1 MKLHTNHILIRLTK
15 KTDELH
21 LPGIGAIQIETG
33 YDEERHQRLV
43 GEVVQVPDKLI
54 FENMDHTMMPWECEM
69 EAMVGDEVILRRTDV
84 SVSRFNGKSYEED
97 GHLFIY
103 VAYEALILVK
113 RKVKLGNYALQVKD
127 PMDKWLTLDGVHYFV
142 IMLNGYMLVEQDD
155 ADCETKLSLPQN
167 MKESKAQS
175 GTIRFIGKPNTR
187 YHDQYNSSG
196 KQMSGNLPDDR
207 FDLKV
212 GDRIAFLKFAAIDL
226 EMETHQSFAGK
237 GKQFGRMQ
245 RNKVLCKL

>member
-15 KTDELH
+15 KTDELQ

-33 YDEERHQRLV
+33 
-43 GEVVQVPDKLI
+43 
-54 FENMDHTMMPWECEM
+54 
-69 EAMVGDEVILRRTDV
+69 
-84 SVSRFNGKSYEED
+84 YEED

-113 RKVKLGNYALQVKD
+113 RRWAFEDYGKQLYWPNPNTVS
-127 PMDKWLTLDGVHYFV
+127 LDGINYWV

-155 ADCETKLSLPQN
+155 ADCETKLTLPQN

-187 YHDQYNSSG
+187 YHDQFNSSG

-212 GDRIAFLKFAAIDL
+212 GDRIGFLKFAAIDL
-226 EMETHQSFAGK
+226 EFDLHQSFAGK